1 MPSDPLTDDLSR
13 FLAEAFGPSTVAV
26 IHYGSHAQGRRPSA
40 DSAFDFFV
48 VVDRY
53 RDAYTSLKVT
63 MGTKYGPGLATVLAN
78 RLPPNVIAISQPLPD
93 GSVRRAKCCVV
104 SLAHLQWACS
114 PRAWDHFC
122 QGRLMQHVVVSWVRD
137 EPGERS
143 VQAALA
149 SVRTHTRVWVAPS
162 LPESFSVEDYLTMAL
177 RRSLSGE
184 IRPEAADHARTLA
197 AAQAET
203 LGPVYRAVLDAYV
216 ASGHMVVEGPDRYR
230 LATAPSGW
238 DRFRV
243 GLYFQHSKVRATTR
257 LLKHVVLY
265 DGWLDYIVRK
275 VERSGNGK
283 VELTDRE
290 KRWPLIFL
298 WPRVIRFIWTRP
310 QKDQQKRQ

>member
-1 MPSDPLTDDLSR
+1 MPPEPVTHDLSR
-13 FLAEAFGPSTVAV
+13 FLAGAFGPSTVAV

-53 RDAYTSLKVT
+53 REAYTSLKGAV
-63 MGTKYGPGLATVLAN
+63 GTHYGPGLATALAN
-78 RLPPNVIAISQPLPD
+78 RLPPNIVAINQPLPD
-93 GSVRRAKCCVV
+93 GAVLRAKCCVV
-104 SLAHLQWACS
+104 SLAHFRWACS
-114 PRAWDHFC
+114 PAAWDHFC
-122 QGRLMQHVVVSWVRD
+122 QGRLMQHVVVTWVRD
-137 EPGERS
+137 EAAERA

-149 SVRTHTRVWVAPS
+149 SVRAHSLVWVAPS
-162 LPESFSVEDYLTMAL
+162 LPDRFTVEDYLTTAL
-177 RRSLSGE
+177 RRSLTGE
-184 IRPEAADHARTLA
+184 IRPEAADHARTLV
-197 AAQAET
+197 AAQAEA
-203 LGPVYRAVLDAYV
+203 LGPVYRGVLDDYV
-216 ASGHMVVEGPDRYR
+216 AAGHMVAEGPDHYR
-230 LATAPSGW
+230 LVTPASGW

-243 GLYFQHSKVRATTR
+243 ALYFQHSKVRATTR

-310 QKDQQKRQ
+310 QKRQ

>member
-1 MPSDPLTDDLSR
+1 MPPESLTQDLSR
-13 FLAEAFGPSTVAV
+13 FLAGAFGPSTVAV

-53 RDAYTSLKVT
+53 RDAYGSLKAS
-63 MGTKYGPGLATVLAN
+63 MGTSYGPGLATALAH
-78 RLPPNVIAISQPLPD
+78 RLPPNVIAINQPRED
-93 GSVRRAKCCVV
+93 GSLRRAKCCVV

-122 QGRLMQHVVVSWVRD
+122 QGRLMQHVVVTWVRD
-137 EPGERS
+137 AS
-143 VQAALA
+143 AAQAVQAALA
-149 SVRTHTRVWVAPS
+149 SVRAHTRVWVAPS
-162 LPESFSVEDYLTMAL
+162 LPERFSVEDYLAAAL

-216 ASGHMVVEGPDRYR
+216 AQGQMVAEGPDRYR
-230 LATAPSGW
+230 LVTPASGW
-238 DRFRV
+238 DRVRV
-243 GLYFQHSKVRATTR
+243 GLYFHHSKVRATLR

-265 DGWLDYIVRK
+265 EGWLDYIVRK
-275 VERSGNGK
+275 VERSGNEK

-310 QKDQQKRQ
+310 QKNQQKRQ